1 MRTTHP
7 DRHPRRAG
15 RARLVVSALAGLAVG
30 LPAVRPAP
38 AEAQE
43 PSGLRLTLDEA
54 LALAAGENPEVRRA
68 TNSAEL
74 NGSEM
79 RSVWLDQ
86 LLPRAELTLFTT
98 SFTGNLQ
105 RQAFDNFGNPIA
117 DPSAQWN
124 YFSRT
129 LHRLNLAW
137 SFQGPSL
144 FQTHRRQTLL
154 NEDRD
159 VAEERVL
166 TEVQI
171 EVQRRYLDALE
182 QRALLAAEE
191 ELVEARRIDLDV
203 AQRLF
208 SLALRTRVDV
218 LGAELAV
225 EQQLLAARQQQTAHT
240 RALLALRTSMGYSE
254 TRPVEVVE
262 TALPLFDPS
271 GFDAAALYARALETS
286 PVIGQSEVAV
296 ETARLGLAERKS
308 AWWPRISTGFDL
320 YRQSFAGEGDA
331 IFDPTLTG
339 SLESQFFLQ
348 FSIPVLGGVFRQGM
362 EQQRA
367 SVELANRREDD
378 RAARLELE
386 ATIRGA
392 LLDLEDQWTTFRLTE
407 RSNEIAGEAL
417 RLAREEYRLGT
428 RSFEDLRSSFQQ
440 EAETRRQV
448 ITARHGFFDA
458 FLALEQ
464 AVGGS
469 LRELIPAPAGGG

>member
-1 MRTTHP
+1 
-7 DRHPRRAG
+7 
-15 RARLVVSALAGLAVG
+15 VSARRPDTRIGRVGSVKRLMALVAGLALG
-30 LPAVRPAP
+30 LPAPRAASAQAEGPAP
-38 AEAQE
+38 R
-43 PSGLRLTLDEA
+43 RLTLDEA
-54 LALAAGENPEVRRA
+54 LALASGENPEIRRVA
-68 TNSAEL
+68 NSAGL
-74 NGSEM
+74 NASEM

-86 LLPRAELTLFTT
+86 LLPRAEMALFTT

-117 DPSAQWN
+117 NPAAQWN

-129 LHRLNLAW
+129 LHRLNLSW
-137 SFQGPSL
+137 TFQGPSL
-144 FQTHRRQTLL
+144 FQTHRRQRLI
-154 NEDRD
+154 NEGRD
-159 VAEERVL
+159 VAEARVL
-166 TEVQI
+166 SDVQI

-182 QRALLAAEE
+182 QRALLLAEE
-191 ELVEARRIDLDV
+191 ELVEARLIDLDV
-203 AQRLF
+203 AERLF

-225 EQQLLAARQQQTAHT
+225 EQQRLAARQQETAHT
-240 RALLALRTSMGYSE
+240 RALLALRTSLGYSE
-254 TRPVEVVE
+254 TRPLEVIE

-271 GFDAAALYARALETS
+271 VFDAAALYARALDTS
-286 PVIGQSEVAV
+286 PAVGQSAVAV
-296 ETARLGLAERKS
+296 ETARLGLAEQKS
-308 AWWPRISTGFDL
+308 AWWPQVSTGFDL
-320 YRQSFAGEGDA
+320 YRQSVAGDGDA
-331 IFDPTLTG
+331 LFDPTLTG
-339 SLESQFFLQ
+339 NLESQFFLQ

-367 SVELANRREDD
+367 SVELANRREED
-378 RAARLELE
+378 RAVRLELE

-392 LLDLEDQWTTFRLTE
+392 LLDLEDQWTTFRLSE

-469 LRELIPAPAGGG
+469 LRELVPASAPGS